1 MAKYSTRVNKIF
13 RFMESLVVPSGKGQG
28 KTLKLREFEKKFI
41 ADVYGKEDKG
51 RRVVKRAI
59 LSMGRKNGKS
69 LISAALALCHLVGPE
84 RCDNGEIYSA
94 ATERDQAAI
103 IFKYAVQ
110 MALASPHVCDAVK
123 IVESTKTMIGLD
135 TMSVYRAVSAKAGSK
150 YGFNPTVVIY
160 DELAQAPNRELYDAF
175 DTSMGAREEPLM
187 IIISTQSNDPQ
198 HILSQLIDDALSND
212 DPSLVCH
219 LYAVPETERDER
231 SLSDEALWALA
242 NPALGDF
249 RSLDEIRIAAERAR
263 RMPSFEPAFRNLYLN
278 QRIDSK
284 SPLISRAEWEKL
296 KKNDSIREGERV
308 YLGLDLSAKS
318 DLTALVMLTDRDEPP
333 DMVKAIFWKPQDT
346 LQDHENRDHV
356 PYTKWRAEGAI
367 ETTPGRAINY
377 DWVAERIGSLAAKY
391 DIAGIAFDRWR
402 VDDLLASMQRIG
414 VDGWI
419 EGKDTPGDG
428 IRLVPWGQ
436 GFKDMAPAIDILE
449 NAVLNSTFCHD
460 GNPCLTWNFAN
471 AIAIADPA
479 GNRKLDKSKT
489 RFRIDGAIALV
500 MAFGLKNR
508 ELKAEKPAVSAY
520 NNLSIDEMKARLAL

>member
-1 MAKYSTRVNKIF
+1 MARRSERVEKIF
-13 RFMESLVVPSGKGQG
+13 QFMGSLIVPSGKGQG
-28 KTLKLREFEKKFI
+28 KPLKLRDFEKKFI
-41 ADVYGKEDKG
+41 NDIYGKEKNG
-51 RRVVKRAI
+51 RRVIKRAI
-59 LSMGRKNGKS
+59 LSMARKNGKS
-69 LISAALALCHLVGPE
+69 LMSAALGLCHLVGPE
-84 RCDNGEIYSA
+84 RCENGEIYSA

-103 IFKYAVQ
+103 IFKYAMQ
-110 MALASPHVCDAVK
+110 MALATPHVCDAVK
-123 IVESTKTMIGLD
+123 IIASTKTMIGLD

-198 HILSQLIDDALSND
+198 HILSQLIDDALTGN
-212 DPSLVCH
+212 DPSIICH
-219 LYAVPETERDER
+219 LYAVPESERDER
-231 SLSDEALWALA
+231 SLSDETLWKLA

-249 RSLDEIRIAAERAR
+249 RSLDEIRSAATRAR

-296 KKNDSIREGERV
+296 SKKARIEEGERV
-308 YLGLDLSAKS
+308 YMGLDLSAKS
-318 DLTALVMLTDRDEPP
+318 DLTALVMLTYRTEPP
-333 DMVKAIFWKPQDT
+333 DAVQAFFWKPEET

-356 PYTKWRAEGAI
+356 PYTKWKYEGVI
-367 ETTPGRAINY
+367 ETTPGRSINY
-377 DWVAERIGSLAAKY
+377 DWVAERLGALATKY

-402 VDDLLASMQRIG
+402 VDDLLASLQRIG
-414 VDGWI
+414 VEAWV
-419 EGKDTPGDG
+419 EGKDEHRNG

-436 GFKDMAPAIDILE
+436 GFKDMAPAIDTLE
-449 NAVLNSTFCHD
+449 NAVLNGTLHHD

-500 MAFGLKNR
+500 MASGLKNR
-508 ELKAEKPAVSAY
+508 DMASEKPKSMYHGMSA
-520 NNLSIDEMKARLAL
+520 DEIRARMAL